1 MPNRILRDWTD
12 SEKVNALSVHA
23 ERFFVRLIM
32 KVDDYGRYSANVK
45 LLKSSLYPFLIDE
58 VREADISRWTTE
70 CEKAGLILLYVVASK
85 PYLQIDN
92 FKQTLR
98 QKTEKY
104 PPPESRDE
112 DAKQMHSIRIA
123 DANTKRNEVETK
135 QKQNPKPES
144 GNEGWDF
151 VNENFK
157 SVFEKWMRYKASR
170 REKYKSLESA
180 ELCYEK
186 LLKFSNGDP
195 VLAMDIVE
203 DAMSK
208 NYSGFFE
215 LKNNHQK
222 NDNKFTT
229 ADHKIGRN
237 TKSEI
242 ENFLEFG
249 NSLDKMAKAGQVNP
263 EGNTGG

>member
-12 SEKVNALSVHA
+12 SERVNTLTVQS

-32 KVDDYGRYSANVK
+32 KVDDYGRLYGNPM
-45 LLKSSLYPFLIDE
+45 LLRAALFPLLTDE
-58 VREADISRWTTE
+58 VRVSDISRLIAE
-70 CEKAGLILLYVVASK
+70 CVKAGLITSYEVESKLYVEIV
-85 PYLQIDN
+85 N
-92 FKQTLR
+92 FKQRLD
-98 QKTEKY
+98 KAKEKY
-104 PPPESRDE
+104 PPPPISNDSVEFVTDFPAE
-112 DAKQMHSIRIA
+112 
-123 DANTKRNEVETK
+123 TKRKETEK
-135 QKQNPKPES
+135 KPNPKLETES
-144 GNEGWDF
+144 ESWDF

-170 REKYKSLESA
+170 SEKYKSLESA
-180 ELCYEK
+180 ELCYKK

-195 VLAMDIVE
+195 VVAMDIVE

-222 NDNKFTT
+222 NDNKFTA

-249 NSLDKMAKAGQVNP
+249 NSLDQMAKAGQVNP
-263 EGNTGG
+263 EGNTGS